1 MYIIKAHIYE
11 MEKLVAQLSERITE
25 KLSPQRAILDML
37 KAVPG
42 LDLRTSENLVAEIG
56 FDMSKFPSAKHLGSW
71 AGLCPGN
78 NESAGKRK
86 SGRITHGNKQ
96 VKAVMTEAAW
106 ASTRTKNTFYSER
119 YHRIAAR
126 RGKKRALIAVAYSML
141 TTVYNILA
149 NNVTYNELGA
159 EFVTLLIE
167 KKRKKYLTTELTK
180 LGYEV
185 QIVKKQLPLQTE
197 GCST

>member
-1 MYIIKAHIYE
+1 M
-11 MEKLVAQLSERITE
+11 L
-25 KLSPQRAILDML
+25 RAVL
-37 KAVPG
+37 G
-42 LDLRTSENLVAEIG
+42 LDLRTSENLLAEIG

-78 NESAGKRK
+78 NESAGKQK

-106 ASTRTKNTFYSER
+106 TSTRTKNTFYSEC

-126 RGKKRALIAVAYSML
+126 RGKKFALLAVAYSML
-141 TTVYNILA
+141 TAVYNILD
-149 NNVTYNELGA
+149 NNVTYKELGS
-159 EFVTLLIE
+159 EFVSLLIE
-167 KKRKKYLTTELTK
+167 KKRKKYLAAELTK

-185 QIVKKQLPLQTE
+185 QIVKKQPP
-197 GCST
+197 